1 MSSMRRRPM
10 LAAMVVAAGVPA
22 MFAFAPALAAACL
35 GNNTFSGTTPGSGA
49 NCGNLFVGESFSI
62 DVTSYFAPLLLP
74 PSPTR
79 TLFTVTPFAIGIVKG
94 DGAGLSFLNVQARF
108 TGRVSGVE
116 FTNAPIAFWA
126 GENTVGFGTGPNGSF
141 GSAPSGGFPT
151 VNYLATIQSNSFVSG
166 NFDAYQQAAF
176 SFGSAEGGFRSGGTT
191 PSNFGI
197 GTNPTFTRVDRFI
210 IEGTLTGGTNQ
221 SPTEIGFGFTPTS
234 APTAVVPV
242 GGYYTVP
249 GPLPLAGAGMAF
261 AWSRSL
267 RRRIKASKN
276 SVAS

>member
-1 MSSMRRRPM
+1 M
-10 LAAMVVAAGVPA
+10 LAALVVAAGVPA
-22 MFAFAPALAAACL
+22 VFAFAPAQAVPCL
-35 GNNTFSGTTPGSGA
+35 GINTFSGTTPGSGA
-49 NCGNLFVGESFSI
+49 NCGTLVVGERFAI

-79 TLFTVTPFAIGIVKG
+79 AVFTVTPFAIGIVKG
-94 DGAGLSFLNVQARF
+94 DGAGLSFSNVQATF
-108 TGRVSGVE
+108 TGRASNFE
-116 FTNAPIAFWA
+116 FINAPIAFW
-126 GENTVGFGTGPNGSF
+126 GGDNTVGFGTGPNGSF

-151 VNYLATIQSNSFVSG
+151 DNYLATIQSNSFAQD
-166 NFDAYQQAAF
+166 FDAYQQAAF
-176 SFGSAEGGFRSGGTT
+176 SFGSAVGGFRSGGTT

-197 GTNPTFTRVDRFI
+197 GGINPTFSQVDRFI
-210 IEGTLTGGTNQ
+210 IEGTLMGSTNQ
-221 SPTEIGFGFTPTS
+221 SPTQIGFGFTPTS
-234 APTAVVPV
+234 SPTAVVAV

-267 RRRIKASKN
+267 RRRIKASKS